1 MIRISILAMCVAL
14 FWNQASAQTAAD
26 GRRPYQARSA
36 GYHGEDGAGGGH
48 GPNIV
53 EVRRP
58 RATSQNAVR
67 DLILKGIPDGGMPP
81 FQIPIGEAD
90 AIAAFVMTLKTPVT
104 STAAVQFPPGDPKAG
119 ERFFAGKGNCTA
131 CHMVRGVPSRPSGVL
146 GQDLTAVARDRKPD
160 QIEQKLRDPETTA
173 VPQAGRGG
181 RSGPFSYRGD
191 PNSEAILA
199 TGEIG
204 TGVCFADMADQKP
217 GTWPTYDGNLSGNRF
232 SPLKQI
238 STPATSPGSRPS
250 GCSAFPVPSARWKAH
265 RLWSTL

>member
-90 AIAAFVMTLKTPVT
+90 AIAAFVMTLKTPLAG
-104 STAAVQFPPGDPKAG
+104 TATAVQFPPGDPKAG

-131 CHMVRGVPSRPSGVL
+131 CHVVRGVPSSPAAPLPEPADRRPEFRSDL
-146 GQDLTAVARDRKPD
+146 G
-160 QIEQKLRDPETTA
+160 
-173 VPQAGRGG
+173 
-181 RSGPFSYRGD
+181 YR
-191 PNSEAILA
+191 
-199 TGEIG
+199 
-204 TGVCFADMADQKP
+204 
-217 GTWPTYDGNLSGNRF
+217 
-232 SPLKQI
+232 
-238 STPATSPGSRPS
+238 
-250 GCSAFPVPSARWKAH
+250 
-265 RLWSTL
+265 